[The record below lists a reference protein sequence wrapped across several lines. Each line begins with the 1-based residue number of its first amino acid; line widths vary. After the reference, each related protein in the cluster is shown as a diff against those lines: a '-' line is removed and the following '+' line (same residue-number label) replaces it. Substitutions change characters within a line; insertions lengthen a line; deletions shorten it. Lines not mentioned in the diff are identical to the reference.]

1 MPRRSSRSRPASR
14 TSFREPTGSASRAMA
29 IGHTLS
35 FRLVGKASDWLR
47 EERRKVLGDWVGVC
61 LACGFAQRY
70 FEESEGEL
78 AAACPQCGGELRSRC
93 PACGAR
99 FSSAF
104 AVDCEEC
111 GGPLR
116 PRKQGGLTIRRS

>member
-1 MPRRSSRSRPASR
+1 
-14 TSFREPTGSASRAMA
+14 MA

-70 FEESEGEL
+70 FEESEGEVP
-78 AAACPQCGGELRSRC
+78 AACPQCGGELRSRC